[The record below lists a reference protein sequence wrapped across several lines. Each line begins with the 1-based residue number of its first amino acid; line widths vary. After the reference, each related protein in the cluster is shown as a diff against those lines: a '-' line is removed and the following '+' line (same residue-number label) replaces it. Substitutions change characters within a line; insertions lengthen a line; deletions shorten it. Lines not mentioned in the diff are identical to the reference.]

1 MDFTLPN
8 GQVISGIPD
17 GTPEDQIREKLIR
30 AGLASEADFPSQREM
45 LKEKLGA
52 LGNPDA
58 MAELIGSMAT
68 GSMAEIVGG
77 VAGIA
82 QSLNP
87 FADEG
92 AGAEAVKNTRENLTY
107 QPKIPEAQKTAK
119 DIGEAIQ
126 PLAEKFSAAETTL
139 GEKTLDVTGSPVL
152 AAAAHSVPTA
162 ALEAL
167 GIGAGKGAAYVAKN
181 YAPAVKQSVKEGAQ
195 KLLQYQTPERLAIA
209 QKLIEGSNDP
219 KIATYKLVNGK
230 AKPDAIA
237 QEAVKQGFD
246 EGVIAPLKNAS
257 KTDKLKMLKMTNI
270 MEKGVKDKL
279 YATTN
284 RPTDVVG
291 QTLQER
297 LKYVFSKNIEAG
309 RSLDGVAKSLQGKN
323 VDYTGPINNFINNL
337 DGMGV
342 KLKREG
348 GGKIKAVFDGSD
360 IEGLD
365 GPQRVI
371 NRIVSRMSDTRPPD
385 AYDLHRLKKYIDEN
399 VTYGGGGEGL
409 KGKTENILKSLRRDV
424 DSVLDKNFPKYD
436 KVNTQYSDT
445 IKAID
450 DLQDVAGSKIDLRGE
465 NADKSI
471 GQMARG
477 VMSNNK
483 SRVRLYETIG
493 NVEDIAKKYG
503 ASFDDNFLMQSLYA
517 DELDRVFKPVAR
529 TSFQGQIDQAIQR
542 GAGMASKAGAMDAV
556 VSAVGKGAEKLRGIN
571 EENAFKSIKELLK
584 QGVNK

>member
-1 MDFTLPN
+1 
-8 GQVISGIPD
+8 
-17 GTPEDQIREKLIR
+17 
-30 AGLASEADFPSQREM
+30 
-45 LKEKLGA
+45 
-52 LGNPDA
+52 
-58 MAELIGSMAT
+58 
-68 GSMAEIVGG
+68 
-77 VAGIA
+77 
-82 QSLNP
+82 
-87 FADEG
+87 
-92 AGAEAVKNTRENLTY
+92 
-107 QPKIPEAQKTAK
+107 
-119 DIGEAIQ
+119 
-126 PLAEKFSAAETTL
+126 
-139 GEKTLDVTGSPVL
+139 
-152 AAAAHSVPTA
+152 
-162 ALEAL
+162 
-167 GIGAGKGAAYVAKN
+167 
-181 YAPAVKQSVKEGAQ
+181 
-195 KLLQYQTPERLAIA
+195 
-209 QKLIEGSNDP
+209 
-219 KIATYKLVNGK
+219 
-230 AKPDAIA
+230 
-237 QEAVKQGFD
+237 
-246 EGVIAPLKNAS
+246 
-257 KTDKLKMLKMTNI
+257 MTNI